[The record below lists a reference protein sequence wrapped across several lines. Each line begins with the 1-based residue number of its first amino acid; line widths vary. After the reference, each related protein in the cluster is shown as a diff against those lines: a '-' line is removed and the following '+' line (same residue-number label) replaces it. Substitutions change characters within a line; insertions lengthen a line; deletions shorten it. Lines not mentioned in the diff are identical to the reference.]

1 MTHIYVYI
9 YDIHI
14 LQICHICIYIIYN
27 VYETSKRIRALIP
40 GPSNIQRNGLFTG
53 FHWFQKHNIRKMM
66 ESQSAVSQLGAE
78 REEGT
83 SAH

>member
-1 MTHIYVYI
+1 MYMR
-9 YDIHI
+9 
-14 LQICHICIYIIYN
+14 QAN
-27 VYETSKRIRALIP
+27 ALIP
-40 GPSNIQRNGLFTG
+40 GPSNIQRNGLFAG
-53 FHWFQKHNIRKMM
+53 FHWFQKHNIIRKMM